1 MGMLLV
7 YFAFANIFS
16 LVLASLFLRGAP
28 HSILFTDE
36 KFRLASC
43 SPERVPLAEDV
54 LRGDLQALGQ
64 VNGFLRTLRLL
75 ESANWLCARENDNS
89 ISTTTTHHL
98 TSRNWS
104 LR

>member
-1 MGMLLV
+1 ML
-7 YFAFANIFS
+7 
-16 LVLASLFLRGAP
+16 R

-64 VNGFLRTLRLL
+64 VNGFLRTFGLL
-75 ESANWLCARENDNS
+75 ESANGFAPGEM
-89 ISTTTTHHL
+89 TTAFRQL
-98 TSRNWS
+98 
-104 LR
+104 